1 MICLYAYM
9 QMWYYVSSTY
19 ADPGI
24 FANGGEGGEG
34 VQAEKAPLP
43 GKKNSGKLF
52 FFVFS
57 PYLQLLNSFTEGGGP
72 FFFWFDMILF
82 VPSTIFQLYRGRSS
96 SIEPVLS
103 YDKCVLLKDNNAV
116 TPVKLEAA
124 AHMSQVKHSTTEP
137 LCSQRWSDVLF

>member
-24 FANGGEGGEG
+24 FANGGGGGGEGGEG

-43 GKKNSGKLF
+43 GKKTLASY

-57 PYLQLLNSFTEGGGP
+57 PYLQLFNSFTEGGGR
-72 FFFWFDMILF
+72 FFLVW
-82 VPSTIFQLYRGRSS
+82 
-96 SIEPVLS
+96 
-103 YDKCVLLKDNNAV
+103 YDSFRPINNLAV
-116 TPVKLEAA
+116 I
-124 AHMSQVKHSTTEP
+124 
-137 LCSQRWSDVLF
+137 